1 MSGPLVVV
9 GDALLDRDVTGAV
22 SRICPDAP
30 VPVLDERTATDRP
43 GGAGLAAL
51 LAVAPDTEVA
61 LVTALADDAGGAR
74 LAELLTE
81 AGVAVYPMRLPG
93 ATAEKIRLRAG
104 GQTLLRLDRGGEPQ
118 APGQPSEAVLELLSR
133 ARAILVSD
141 YGRGLA
147 RQPALR
153 AALAETPAPVVW
165 DPHPRGPAAVA
176 GARLTTPNLGELRG
190 LTGDAGTGSGLS
202 TATRAGHELRRRWRV
217 SAVAVT
223 MGPDG
228 AVLCHSG
235 STPLVV
241 PPPSTVEHVE
251 DTCGAGDRFAA
262 TAALALGDGA
272 STAEAVEAAVAAASA
287 YVAAGGAAGL
297 HRTPEPRPTPSAPR
311 TAEELAAEVRADGG
325 TVVAT
330 GGCFDILHA
339 GHLATLQA
347 ARRLGDCL
355 VVCLN
360 SDRSVRGLKGPERP
374 VHPEQDRARLLAALD
389 CVDAVVVFDEPT
401 PHQVLAR
408 LRPDVWVKGGDY
420 AGDGAP
426 ELPEAE
432 LVRRWGG
439 RVVTVPFL
447 AGRSTTGTI
456 SAARQRGLHLVKG
469 AV

>member
-1 MSGPLVVV
+1 LMSGSSGRHL
-9 GDALLDRDVTGAV
+9 
-22 SRICPDAP
+22 
-30 VPVLDERTATDRP
+30 
-43 GGAGLAAL
+43 
-51 LAVAPDTEVA
+51 A

-74 LAELLTE
+74 LAELLAE
-81 AGVAVYPMRLPG
+81 AGVAVYPMHLPG

-104 GQTLLRLDRGGEPQ
+104 GQTLLRLDRGGDPQPPGEP
-118 APGQPSEAVLELLSR
+118 PEAVREVLSR
-133 ARAILVSD
+133 ARAILASD
-141 YGRGLA
+141 YGRGLL

-153 AALAETPAPVVW
+153 TALAESPAPVVW
-165 DPHPRGPAAVA
+165 DPHPRGPAATPGV
-176 GARLTTPNLGELRG
+176 RLATPNLAELRQ
-190 LTGDAGTGSGLS
+190 LIGDAGAGSALS

-217 SAVAVT
+217 GAVAATV
-223 MGPDG
+223 GADG
-228 AVLCHSG
+228 AVLCHAG
-235 STPLVV
+235 RTPLVV
-241 PPPSTVEHVE
+241 PPPSTLDHVE

-272 STAEAVEAAVAAASA
+272 SVAEATQAAVAAASG

-297 HRTPEPRPTPSAPR
+297 GRAPEQRPALTATRTV
-311 TAEELAAEVRADGG
+311 EELIKAVRADGG

-360 SDRSVRGLKGPERP
+360 SDRGVRGLKGAERP
-374 VHPEQDRARLLAALD
+374 VNREEDRARLLAALD

-420 AGDGAP
+420 GDG

-432 LVRRWGG
+432 LVHRWGG
-439 RVVTVPFL
+439 RVVTVPYL

-456 SAARQRGLHLVKG
+456 SAARTRGLHLVKG
-469 AV
+469 VV

>member
-1 MSGPLVVV
+1 NAPGRRGRSL
-9 GDALLDRDVTGAV
+9 V
-22 SRICPDAP
+22 SRTSGDLGSSWLGVSLPEP
-30 VPVLDERTATDRP
+30 PRP
-43 GGAGLAAL
+43 
-51 LAVAPDTEVA
+51 
-61 LVTALADDAGGAR
+61 
-74 LAELLTE
+74 
-81 AGVAVYPMRLPG
+81 
-93 ATAEKIRLRAG
+93 
-104 GQTLLRLDRGGEPQ
+104 
-118 APGQPSEAVLELLSR
+118 
-133 ARAILVSD
+133 
-141 YGRGLA
+141 
-147 RQPALR
+147 
-153 AALAETPAPVVW
+153 
-165 DPHPRGPAAVA
+165 
-176 GARLTTPNLGELRG
+176 
-190 LTGDAGTGSGLS
+190 
-202 TATRAGHELRRRWRV
+202 
-217 SAVAVT
+217 
-223 MGPDG
+223 
-228 AVLCHSG
+228 
-235 STPLVV
+235 
-241 PPPSTVEHVE
+241 
-251 DTCGAGDRFAA
+251 
-262 TAALALGDGA
+262 
-272 STAEAVEAAVAAASA
+272 AEAVRS
-287 YVAAGGAAGL
+287 
-297 HRTPEPRPTPSAPR
+297 
-311 TAEELAAEVRADGG
+311 AEELVARVRADGG

-401 PHQVLAR
+401 PHQVLGR

-420 AGDGAP
+420 AGDDAP